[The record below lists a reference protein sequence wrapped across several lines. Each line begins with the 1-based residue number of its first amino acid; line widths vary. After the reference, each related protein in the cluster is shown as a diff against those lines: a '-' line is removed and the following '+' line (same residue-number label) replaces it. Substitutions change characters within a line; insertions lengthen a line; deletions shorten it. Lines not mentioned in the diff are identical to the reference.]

1 MSDQP
6 TKSKHLFDEPDDG
19 NDVFAAVSRG
29 DARLGEVL
37 AEMRTAHGL
46 ELADVSR
53 NLLIREQYLAA
64 IERGDL
70 GKLPGP
76 TYAIGFVRSYADFLG
91 LDGEAAVKLFK
102 NEREGAEAHATLNFP
117 EPVAESR
124 IPRGAVLFV
133 SIILVIIAY
142 GGWYYLSSRDT
153 SLGDLVPQAP
163 QTMNGT
169 APLAPGAAAPPDT
182 GSAPGFAADS
192 AAPSEAKPQ
201 SPPSGTGAATPDA
214 TAGPAPAPARE
225 TAPPAATAAAPAASR
240 PTAAPPASSEP
251 PMPDASAPPNSS
263 SGLVPSLP
271 PEPSPTPETSS
282 PSGDNQAAAVRT
294 AVEIRAKADSWV
306 QIRGPGGRVVVM
318 RIFRAG
324 DSFRVP
330 DEEGLTLMTGNAGA
344 IEITVDGAA
353 VPAIG
358 PFGAVRRDV
367 ALDPERLRAGTA
379 VAR

>member
-182 GSAPGFAADS
+182 GSAPGSAADS
-192 AAPSEAKPQ
+192 AAPSGAKPQ
-201 SPPSGTGAATPDA
+201 SPPSGTAAAAPDA
-214 TAGPAPAPARE
+214 TAGPAPARE
-225 TAPPAATAAAPAASR
+225 TAPPAATAAPPAASR